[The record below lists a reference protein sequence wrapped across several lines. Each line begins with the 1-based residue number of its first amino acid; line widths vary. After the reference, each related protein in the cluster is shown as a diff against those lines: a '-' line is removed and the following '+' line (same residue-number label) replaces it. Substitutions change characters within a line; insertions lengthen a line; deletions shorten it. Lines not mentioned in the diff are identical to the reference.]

1 MESPGMTLPTELTIH
16 GLYSFLGSA
25 VYWPLPLVLWPVPFG
40 LLFWAVFLWARASE
54 RKVLLPERPE
64 RNSNGPAVD
73 FDKGSWPIINHG
85 WRLVRFV
92 ALVIAFTTPPWVDGT
107 ARIALNGCG
116 LLLMIGGALLR
127 QHCIKMLGNHF
138 TYKVKVADDSQII
151 QSGIYRW
158 VRHPSYTGGML
169 YNLGLALALT
179 NWQATALVVG
189 VMIVMYAY
197 RVRVEESALLKMHSV
212 SYGNYMQSTKRFVP
226 YVF

>member
-1 MESPGMTLPTELTIH
+1 
-16 GLYSFLGSA
+16 
-25 VYWPLPLVLWPVPFG
+25 
-40 LLFWAVFLWARASE
+40 
-54 RKVLLPERPE
+54 
-64 RNSNGPAVD
+64 
-73 FDKGSWPIINHG
+73 
-85 WRLVRFV
+85 
-92 ALVIAFTTPPWVDGT
+92 
-107 ARIALNGCG
+107 
-116 LLLMIGGALLR
+116 
-127 QHCIKMLGNHF
+127 
-138 TYKVKVADDSQII
+138 VKVADDSQII